1 MTGAYHHSWL
11 VGSDLAFV
19 IFLLGLALKT
29 NSVDLCLPGSWDY
42 KCKPLCSASKSIHFK
57 TPTIYKEFQI
67 AVMDVMR
74 LVEDFKQGSAPLGL
88 AIYGGALTTGISEG
102 MER

>member
-1 MTGAYHHSWL
+1 
-11 VGSDLAFV
+11 
-19 IFLLGLALKT
+19 
-29 NSVDLCLPGSWDY
+29 
-42 KCKPLCSASKSIHFK
+42 
-57 TPTIYKEFQI
+57 
-67 AVMDVMR
+67 MDVMR